1 MWKRMGL
8 ILMSVLLLCAL
19 TGCGDRNE
27 GNYHVINKKLMSQSY
42 GIGFRKGDDQVCQQ
56 VGAAL
61 KVLAAEG
68 RLDELSARYLGGAKL
83 TTQADVNALDGM
95 DVSAQTLIVGFTVG
109 SPPLA
114 YQDSGGTLTGFDV
127 DLARAI
133 CDKLGW
139 TADLRA
145 MEYDPEVEL
154 DSGNV
159 DCAMG
164 GFALATG
171 AEKVFSCTEGYL
183 EYDQVLVTKNGAGYR
198 SFGSL
203 KKQKIGYP
211 EGYGAN
217 AVLKATEPVL
227 PDDAEMMSYVS
238 PAACYAALYAGEV
251 QGILISSV
259 IAAWAW

>member
-1 MWKRMGL
+1 MWKRVGL
-8 ILMSVLLLCAL
+8 ILMSVFLLCTL

-27 GNYHVINKKLMSQSY
+27 GTYHVINKKLMSQSY

-61 KVLAAEG
+61 KVLSAEG
-68 RLDELSARYLGGAKL
+68 RLDELSARYLGGAEL
-83 TTQADVNALDGM
+83 MVEGDGAALDDM
-95 DVSAQTLIVGFTVG
+95 EVSPRTLIVGFTAG

-114 YQDSGGTLTGFDV
+114 YQDSGGALTGFDV

-145 MEYDPEVEL
+145 MDYDPEAEL
-154 DSGNV
+154 GSGNV

-164 GFALATG
+164 GFALTTSSQKA
-171 AEKVFSCTEGYL
+171 FSCTEGYL
-183 EYDQVLVTKNGAGYR
+183 AYDQVLVTKNGAGYR

-211 EGYGAN
+211 DGYGAS
-217 AVLKATEPVL
+217 AVLKATDPVL
-227 PDDAEMMSYVS
+227 PDDVEATPYAN
-238 PAACYAALYAGEV
+238 PAACYDALYAGEV
-251 QGILISSV
+251 QGILVSSV
-259 IAAWAW
+259 IAAWSW